1 MSKILPIIST
11 KGGAGKSTQAGNI
24 AGFCADA
31 GLNVLLIDGDHSQ
44 PTASSLFRLEYE
56 APNGLF
62 ELLMQLVD
70 LSQPESIISKS
81 AIPNLDVI
89 VSNDPHDRLPA
100 AILHAPDGRMRLRN
114 ILQHLLFTSYDIII
128 IDSKGAASVML
139 ETILLAATDFAIGVI
154 KPILPDTREFLRGTL
169 GLIGGLVPLTNY
181 GITIPSVRIL
191 ANCVEDT
198 VLDRTTLNE
207 LSQIIENKTYP
218 FSDAISLSLLDT
230 TIPKLEIFKNGHAQG
245 QPVHRLEYRTSRK
258 TPAAAVIVHHLV
270 SELFPQWVTHFDNV
284 LLREVRS

>member
-31 GLNVLLIDGDHSQ
+31 GLKVLLIDGDHSQ
-44 PTASSLFRLEYE
+44 PTASSLFKLEYE
-56 APNGLF
+56 APNGLY
-62 ELLMQLVD
+62 ELLMQLAD
-70 LSQPESIISKS
+70 LSQPDSIISKS
-81 AIPNLDVI
+81 AIPNLDII

-100 AILHAPDGRMRLRN
+100 AILHAPDGRMRLCN
-114 ILQHLLFTSYDIII
+114 ILEHPLFTAYDVII

-169 GLIGGLVPLTNY
+169 GLMGRLVPLTTY
-181 GITIPSVRIL
+181 GIIIPSVHIL

-198 VLDRTTLNE
+198 VLDKTTLNE
-207 LSQIIENKTYP
+207 LTQIIGSKAYP

-258 TPAAAVIVHHLV
+258 TPAAAVIIHHLV
-270 SELFPQWVTHFDNV
+270 CELFPEWKAQFDDV
-284 LLREVRS
+284 LVREVRS

>member
-31 GLNVLLIDGDHSQ
+31 GLKVLLIDGDHSQ

-114 ILQHLLFTSYDIII
+114 ILQHPLFAAYDVII

-139 ETILLAATDFAIGVI
+139 ETILLATTDYAIGVI

-169 GLIGGLVPLTNY
+169 GLIGGLVPLTSY
-181 GITIPSVRIL
+181 GITLPSVRIL
-191 ANCVEDT
+191 ANCVEET

-207 LSQIIENKTYP
+207 LTQIIESKAYP
-218 FSDAISLSLLDT
+218 FAEAIPLSLLNT

-245 QPVHRLEYRTSRK
+245 QPVHRLEYRTQRK
-258 TPAAAVIVHHLV
+258 TPPAAVIIHDLAC
-270 SELFPQWVTHFDNV
+270 EIFPQWKTQFDRV
-284 LLREVRS
+284 LQQEVRA

>member
-31 GLNVLLIDGDHSQ
+31 GLKVLLIDGDHSQ
-44 PTASSLFRLEYE
+44 PTTSSLFRLEYE

-62 ELLMQLVD
+62 ELLMQLID

-114 ILQHLLFTSYDIII
+114 ILQHPLFTSYDIII

-169 GLIGGLVPLTNY
+169 GLIGGLVPLTSY
-181 GITIPSVRIL
+181 GIAIPSVRIL

-198 VLDRTTLNE
+198 VLDRATLTE
-207 LSQIIENKTYP
+207 LTQIIENRNYP
-218 FSDAISLSLLDT
+218 FAESISLTLLQT
-230 TIPKLEIFKNGHAQG
+230 AIPKLEIFKNGHAQG
-245 QPVHRLEYRTSRK
+245 QPVHRLEYHTQRK
-258 TPAAAVIVHHLV
+258 TPAAAVIIHHLV
-270 SELFPQWVTHFDNV
+270 YELFPEWKARFDDV
-284 LLREVRS
+284 LEREVRS

>member
-1 MSKILPIIST
+1 MSKIIPIIST

-31 GLNVLLIDGDHSQ
+31 GLKTLLIDGDHSQ

-56 APNGLF
+56 APNGVF

-70 LSQPESIISKS
+70 LSHPESIISKS

-100 AILHAPDGRMRLRN
+100 ALLHAPDGRMRLRN
-114 ILQHLLFTSYDIII
+114 ILQHPLFTSYDVII

-169 GLIGGLVPLTNY
+169 GLIGGLVPLTSY
-181 GITIPSVRIL
+181 GIAIPSVRIL

-198 VLDRTTLNE
+198 VLDRATLTE
-207 LSQIIENKTYP
+207 LTQIIENRDYP
-218 FSDAISLSLLDT
+218 FAESISLSLLQT
-230 TIPKLEIFKNGHAQG
+230 AIPKLEIFKNGHAQG
-245 QPVHRLEYRTSRK
+245 QPVHRLEYRTQRK
-258 TPAAAVIVHHLV
+258 TPAAAVIIHHLV
-270 SELFPQWVTHFDNV
+270 SELFPEWKARFDDV
-284 LLREVRS
+284 LIREARS

>member
-1 MSKILPIIST
+1 MSKIIPIIST

-31 GLNVLLIDGDHSQ
+31 GLKTLLIDGDHSQ

-56 APNGLF
+56 APNGVF

-70 LSQPESIISKS
+70 LSHPESIISKS

-100 AILHAPDGRMRLRN
+100 ALLHAPDGRMRLCN
-114 ILQHLLFTSYDIII
+114 ILQHPLFTAYDVII

-169 GLIGGLVPLTNY
+169 GLIGGLVPLTSY
-181 GITIPSVRIL
+181 GIAIPSVRIL

-198 VLDRTTLNE
+198 VLDRATLTE
-207 LSQIIENKTYP
+207 LTQIIENRDYP
-218 FSDAISLSLLDT
+218 FAESIALSLLQT
-230 TIPKLEIFKNGHAQG
+230 AIPKLEIFKNGHAQG
-245 QPVHRLEYRTSRK
+245 QPVHRLEYRTQRK
-258 TPAAAVIVHHLV
+258 TPAAAVIIHHLV
-270 SELFPQWVTHFDNV
+270 SELFPEWKARFDDV
-284 LLREVRS
+284 LIREARS